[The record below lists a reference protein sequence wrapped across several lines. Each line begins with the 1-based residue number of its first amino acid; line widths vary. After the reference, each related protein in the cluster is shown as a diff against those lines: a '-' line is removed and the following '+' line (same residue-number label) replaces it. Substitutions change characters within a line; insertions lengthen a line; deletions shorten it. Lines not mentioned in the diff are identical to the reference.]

1 VRATSNREA
10 NEIET
15 RHQTQAIRTFF
26 AVDLDAPV
34 RRAAA
39 AMAHELQGLPG
50 GDGVRWVGEEAL
62 HVTLRFLGATDPD
75 LVPTLVSRV
84 GEQVATVAP
93 FRLQLGAPH
102 LFPSPRRPRMVTLEL
117 KPLEPLE
124 ALAAVMERGVVAAG
138 FAPEARPFR
147 AHLTLGRLK
156 NSRSRALDVTVPDT
170 VPGEAMDVMEAVLFR
185 SELPRSKGSQ
195 VRYTPLARLPLGA
208 PGGPNHP

>member
-10 NEIET
+10 NEIEA
-15 RHQTQAIRTFF
+15 RHPMQAIRTFF

-39 AMAHELQGLPG
+39 ALARELQGLPG
-50 GDGVRWVGEEAL
+50 GDRVRWVRAEAL

-75 LVPTLVSRV
+75 LVPTLASRV
-84 GEQVATVAP
+84 EQRVAAVAP
-93 FRLQLGAPH
+93 FRLHLGAPH
-102 LFPSPRRPRMVTLEL
+102 LFPSPRRPRVVALEL
-117 KPLEPLE
+117 RPLEPLE
-124 ALAAVMERGVVAAG
+124 ALAAAVERGVVEAG

-147 AHLTLGRLK
+147 AHLTLGRVK
-156 NSRSRALDVTVPDT
+156 NSRSRALDVTAPDT
-170 VPGEAMDVMEAVLFR
+170 TLDEALDVMEAVLFR

-208 PGGPNHP
+208 PGGPDHL